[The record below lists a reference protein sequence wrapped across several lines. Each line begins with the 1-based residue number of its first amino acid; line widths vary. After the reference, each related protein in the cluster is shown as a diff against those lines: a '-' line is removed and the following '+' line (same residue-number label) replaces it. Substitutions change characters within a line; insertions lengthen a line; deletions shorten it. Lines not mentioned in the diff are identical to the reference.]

1 LRAQENY
8 NILFLVKNPE
18 ADPVIHNNPGGR
30 VMKRIVLLIAVLLMA
45 VGAYAQ
51 TTVEFWHAMAGHNGE
66 MVQIISDQFNA
77 SQKEF
82 KVVPVYKG
90 SYVDTM
96 NAGIAAFRAGQAPAI
111 IQVYEVGTATMMAAK
126 NAVKPVYQLMA
137 ENNMKWSSDI
147 YIPAIKSYY
156 STSDGRMISMPF
168 NSSTA
173 VMYYNKDAFR
183 KAGLDPEKP
192 PVTWPEFFEV
202 AKKLKAS
209 GMEGGFTTN
218 WISWIQ
224 LENFCSWHNIP
235 FGTRSN
241 GFDGLDTQ
249 LVFNSPVVVR
259 HFQNIYD
266 LSKTGV
272 FIYGGR
278 ENKANPLFTSG
289 RVGLHFE
296 SIGGY
301 GNMKATCKF
310 DFGVARLPY
319 YPDVPGA
326 PQNSCIGGA
335 SLWVFNGR
343 PAAEYK
349 GVAEFFNFISKPEI
363 QALWHKETGYLP
375 VTQAAY
381 ELTKSQGYYVT
392 NPGLEVA
399 IKQLTNKTPTPN
411 SMGIRFG
418 NMPIIR
424 EIEDQVWEEIL
435 SGKISVKDGLDKMVR
450 EGNKQ
455 LREFE
460 RLNK

>member
-1 LRAQENY
+1 
-8 NILFLVKNPE
+8 
-18 ADPVIHNNPGGR
+18 
-30 VMKRIVLLIAVLLMA
+30 MTVLCMA
-45 VGAYAQ
+45 VGLYAQ
-51 TTVEFWHAMAGHNGE
+51 TTVEFWHAMTGKNGE
-66 MVQIISDQFNA
+66 MVQAICDQFNA
-77 SQKEF
+77 SQKEY

-90 SYVDTM
+90 SYSDTM
-96 NAGIAAFRAGQAPAI
+96 NAGIAAFRAGQPPAI

-126 NAVKPVYQLMA
+126 NAIKPVYQLMA
-137 ENNMKWSSDI
+137 ENNMKWDPKI
-147 YIPAIKSYY
+147 YIPTIRSYY
-156 STSDGRMISMPF
+156 STSDGRMLSMPF

-192 PVTWPEFFEV
+192 PATWPEFFEV

-224 LENFCSWHNIP
+224 LENFSAWHNLP

-241 GFDGLDTQ
+241 GFDGLDTK
-249 LVFNSPVVVR
+249 LVFNSPIHVR

-289 RVGLHFE
+289 RVGMHFE

-326 PQNSCIGGA
+326 PQNSIIGGA
-335 SLWVFNGR
+335 SLWVFNGKSK
-343 PAAEYK
+343 AEYK
-349 GVAEFFNFISKPEI
+349 AVAEFFNFISQPET
-363 QALWHKETGYLP
+363 QAFWHMNTGYLP
-375 VTQAAY
+375 ITQAAY
-381 ELTKSQGYYVT
+381 DLTKSKGYYKD

-399 IKQLTNKTPTPN
+399 IKQLLNKAPTAN

-418 NMPIIR
+418 NFNIIR
-424 EIEDQVWEEIL
+424 EIEDQTWEDIL
-435 SGKISVKDGLDKMVR
+435 AGKISVKDGLDKMVS
-450 EGNKQ
+450 EGNKT

-460 RLNK
+460 KLYK

>member
-1 LRAQENY
+1 MKK
-8 NILFLVKNPE
+8 LFVLICAMVLVTS
-18 ADPVIHNNPGGR
+18 AFG
-30 VMKRIVLLIAVLLMA
+30 
-45 VGAYAQ
+45 Q
-51 TTVEFWHAMAGHNGE
+51 TTVEFWHAMTGKNGD
-66 MVQIISDQFNA
+66 MVNSICDKFNA
-77 SQKEF
+77 SQKDY

-90 SYVDTM
+90 SYSDTM

-126 NAVKPVYQLMA
+126 GAIKPVYQLMA
-137 ENNMKWSSDI
+137 ENNENFDPKV
-147 YIPAIKSYY
+147 YIPAIRAYY
-156 STSDGRMISMPF
+156 STSDGKMLSMPF

-192 PVTWPEFFEV
+192 PVTWPEFFED

-224 LENFCSWHNIP
+224 LESFSAWHNLP
-235 FGTRSN
+235 FGTRNN
-241 GFDGLDTQ
+241 GFDGLDTK
-249 LVFNSPVVVR
+249 LVYNNPIVIR
-259 HFQNIYD
+259 HLENIYN
-266 LSKTGV
+266 LSKDKV

-289 RVGLHFE
+289 QVGLHFE

-301 GNMKATCKF
+301 GNMKANCKF

-326 PQNSCIGGA
+326 PQNSIIGGA
-335 SLWVFNGR
+335 SLWVFNGKSK
-343 PAAEYK
+343 AEYK
-349 GVAEFFNFISKPEI
+349 AVADFFSFISQPEI
-363 QALWHKETGYLP
+363 QAYWHKETGYLP
-375 VTQAAY
+375 ITTAAY
-381 ELTKSQGYYVT
+381 QLTKSQGYYKD

-399 IKQLTNKTPTPN
+399 INQLQNKAPTGN

-418 NMPIIR
+418 NFNVIR
-424 EIEDQVWEEIL
+424 EIEDQVWEDIL
-435 SGKISVKDGLDKMVR
+435 AGKISVKDGVNKMVND
-450 EGNKQ
+450 GNQK

-460 RLNK
+460 KLNK

>member
-1 LRAQENY
+1 MHETVSGSTLYLHSMGRAPISKSQ
-8 NILFLVKNPE
+8 
-18 ADPVIHNNPGGR
+18 GGR
-30 VMKRIVLLIAVLLMA
+30 VMKKIALLLFAVLL
-45 VGAYAQ
+45 VTGTYAQ
-51 TTVEFWHAMAGHNGE
+51 TTIEFWHAMTGKNGD
-66 MVQIISDQFNA
+66 MVNAIAEKFNN
-77 SQKEF
+77 SQKDY

-90 SYVDTM
+90 SYSDTM
-96 NAGIAAFRAGQAPAI
+96 NAGIAAYRAGQAPAI

-126 NAVKPVYQLMA
+126 GAIKPVYQLMA
-137 ENNMKWSSDI
+137 ENNEKFDPKV
-147 YIPAIKSYY
+147 YIPTITSYY
-156 STSDGRMISMPF
+156 STSDGKMLSMPF

-192 PVTWPEFFEV
+192 PVTWPEFFEY

-224 LENFCSWHNIP
+224 LENFSAWHNLA

-249 LVFNSPVVVR
+249 LVFNNPVVQR
-259 HFQNIYD
+259 HFETLYN
-266 LSKTGV
+266 LSKDKV

-289 RVGLHFE
+289 QVGMHFE

-301 GNMKATCKF
+301 GNMKANCKF

-326 PQNSCIGGA
+326 PQNTIIGGA
-335 SLWVFNGR
+335 SLWVFNGKSK
-343 PAAEYK
+343 AEYK
-349 GVAEFFNFISKPEI
+349 AVAEYFSFISQPEI
-363 QALWHKETGYLP
+363 QAFWHQQTGYLP
-375 VTQAAY
+375 ITQAAY
-381 ELTKSQGYYVT
+381 ELTKSQGFYKV
-392 NPGLEVA
+392 NPGPEVA
-399 IKQLTNKTPTPN
+399 IKQLLNKLPTQN

-418 NMPIIR
+418 NFNIIR
-424 EIEDQVWEEIL
+424 EIEDQVWEDIL
-435 SGKISVKDGLDKMVR
+435 AGKISVKDGLNKMVAD
-450 EGNKQ
+450 GNAT
-455 LREFE
+455 LRKFE
-460 RLNK
+460 ALNK

>member
-1 LRAQENY
+1 M
-8 NILFLVKNPE
+8 
-18 ADPVIHNNPGGR
+18 
-30 VMKRIVLLIAVLLMA
+30 MKRLILVLAVLLLA

-51 TTVEFWHAMAGHNGE
+51 TTIEFWHAMTGKNGE
-66 MVQIISDQFNA
+66 MVQAIADKFNA
-77 SQKEF
+77 TQNQY

-90 SYVDTM
+90 SYSDTM
-96 NAGIAAFRAGQAPAI
+96 NAGIAAFRAGQPPAI

-126 NAVKPVYQLMA
+126 NAIKPVYQLMA
-137 ENNMKWSSDI
+137 EFGEKWDPNM
-147 YIPAIKSYY
+147 YIPTIKSYY
-156 STSDGRMISMPF
+156 STSDGKMLSMPF

-173 VMYYNKDAFR
+173 VMYYNKEAFR

-192 PVTWPEFFEV
+192 PVTWPEFFEA

-224 LENFCSWHNIP
+224 LENFSAWHNIP

-241 GFDGLDTQ
+241 GFEGLDTQ
-249 LVFNSPVVVR
+249 LVFNNPIVIR
-259 HFQNIYD
+259 HFQNMYD

-301 GNMKATCKF
+301 GNMKANCKF
-310 DFGVARLPY
+310 EFGVARLPY

-326 PQNSCIGGA
+326 PQNSIIGGA
-335 SLWVFNGR
+335 SLWVFNGKSKD
-343 PAAEYK
+343 EYK
-349 GVAEFFNFISKPEI
+349 AVAEFFAFISKPEI
-363 QALWHKETGYLP
+363 QAFWHQNTGYLP
-375 VTQAAY
+375 ITNAAY
-381 ELTKSQGYYVT
+381 ELTKSQGYYKD

-399 IKQLTNKTPTPN
+399 INQLLNKKPTQN

-418 NMPIIR
+418 NFNIIR
-424 EIEDQVWEEIL
+424 EIEDQTWEEIL
-435 SGKISVKDGLDKMVR
+435 AGKISVKDGLDKMVR
-450 EGNKQ
+450 DGNKT

-460 RLNK
+460 KLYK

>member
-1 LRAQENY
+1 
-8 NILFLVKNPE
+8 
-18 ADPVIHNNPGGR
+18 
-30 VMKRIVLLIAVLLMA
+30 MKRVIVLMTVLCMA
-45 VGAYAQ
+45 VGLYAQ
-51 TTVEFWHAMAGHNGE
+51 TTVEFWHAMTGKNGE
-66 MVQIISDQFNA
+66 MVQAICDQFNA
-77 SQKEF
+77 SQKEY

-90 SYVDTM
+90 SYSDTM
-96 NAGIAAFRAGQAPAI
+96 NAGIAAFRAGQPPAI

-126 NAVKPVYQLMA
+126 NAIKPVYQLMA
-137 ENNMKWSSDI
+137 ENNMKWDPKI
-147 YIPAIKSYY
+147 YIPTIRSYY
-156 STSDGRMISMPF
+156 STSDGRMLSMPF

-192 PVTWPEFFEV
+192 PATWPEFFEV

-224 LENFCSWHNIP
+224 LENFSAWHNLP

-241 GFDGLDTQ
+241 GFDGLDTK
-249 LVFNSPVVVR
+249 LVFNSPIHVR

-289 RVGLHFE
+289 RVGMHFE

-326 PQNSCIGGA
+326 PQNSIIGGA
-335 SLWVFNGR
+335 SLWVFNGKSK
-343 PAAEYK
+343 AEYK
-349 GVAEFFNFISKPEI
+349 AVAEFFNFISQPET
-363 QALWHKETGYLP
+363 QAFWHMNTGYLP
-375 VTQAAY
+375 ITQAAY
-381 ELTKSQGYYVT
+381 DLTKSKGYYKD

-399 IKQLTNKTPTPN
+399 IKQLLNKAPTAN

-418 NMPIIR
+418 NFNIIR
-424 EIEDQVWEEIL
+424 EIEDQTWEDIL
-435 SGKISVKDGLDKMVR
+435 AGKISVKDGLDKMVS
-450 EGNKQ
+450 EGNKT

-460 RLNK
+460 KLYK